1 MKRSIS
7 ALLGSCFMLM
17 VAGCYTYP
25 AAPKATLGDTY
36 TKREKDK
43 SDDMFKGMTSLSLA
57 DAQRI
62 AIKNNPTY
70 ISATQAIAAARMRY
84 YQAWGAYMPTIG
96 LSTGV
101 TRSISWTHH
110 GAGNTPADHPK
121 DRATNFSSGLSANLL
136 LFDGFAREFELL
148 SSKRGVK
155 YQQNLE
161 ANACRTLMKAVATA
175 YNAVLLAIEN
185 RRIAIEDRNFQMS
198 SLKDTKYKFDA
209 GVVPLSEV
217 LNFEILVNNA
227 EVSKIS
233 ADYNYETAIYAL
245 AVLMGYP
252 EGTLPATLTYTDDY
266 KKYTPVLPAV
276 EIYLDAAL
284 QHRPDL
290 KAYREELAMTKY
302 ALYKTYSSFSPTVS
316 AFAELGFNSSHR
328 SYSGYGDRS
337 TASTTNTP
345 SFAYGLSANWTIFN
359 GLVRYNKMREAQANV
374 AISEYSVAA
383 QWFTVVGEVRAAY
396 ANYVQSIR
404 QTNLYKKSRDLS
416 AKQRNLVDD
425 EYRAGN
431 AELTRLNEAQ
441 RDLVAAETN
450 LASSYINIQNAK
462 AQLDSVVGVNTAEYY
477 ATSLGATSVVPGLET
492 YKETKNATAKNK
504 KCMIQED
511 KEAVLQDVKDA
522 YNHVVNKLF
531 NNSTKTTK
539 KAVVAKK
546 VVKAPAKKATVKKAA
561 PKAAVKKAAKPVAK
575 KATPKA
581 TVKKAAK
588 PAAKKAAKAPVIP
601 ADPTKVPTVK

>member
-1 MKRSIS
+1 MNKSLS
-7 ALLGSCFMLM
+7 ALLGSCFILM
-17 VAGCYTYP
+17 AAGCYTYP
-25 AAPKATLGDTY
+25 AAPRATVDDTY

-96 LSTGV
+96 LSSGV
-101 TRSISWTHH
+101 SRSISWTHH
-110 GAGNTPADHPK
+110 GTGNTPSDHPK
-121 DRATNFSSGLSANLL
+121 DRSTNFSTGLSANLL

-252 EGTLPATLTYTDDY
+252 EGTLPATLNYTDDY

-302 ALYKTYSSFSPTVS
+302 ALYKTYSSFSPTIS
-316 AFAELGFNSSHR
+316 AFAELGFNSTHKSH
-328 SYSGYGDRS
+328 SGYGKGYA
-337 TASTTNTP
+337 ASTTNSP
-345 SFAYGLSANWTIFN
+345 SFAYGLNANWTIFN

-462 AQLDSVVGVNTAEYY
+462 AQLDSVVGANTAEFYST
-477 ATSLGATSVVPGLET
+477 AAGAVSQIPGLET
-492 YKETKNATAKNK
+492 YKETKTATPKSD
-504 KCMIQED
+504 KCMIKQD
-511 KEAVLQDVKDA
+511 KDEVIQDMKNV
-522 YNHVVNKLF
+522 YNKVVNKIF
-531 NNSTKTTK
+531 NKSAKTQAKVAEPAIKKQVAKADTKVVNAKVAPKATK
-539 KAVVAKK
+539 KAVTA
-546 VVKAPAKKATVKKAA
+546 
-561 PKAAVKKAAKPVAK
+561 
-575 KATPKA
+575 
-581 TVKKAAK
+581 
-588 PAAKKAAKAPVIP
+588 KAAKAPVIP
-601 ADPTKVPTVK
+601 ADPTQVPKK

>member
-1 MKRSIS
+1 MNKSLS
-7 ALLGSCFMLM
+7 ALLGSCFILM
-17 VAGCYTYP
+17 AAGCYTYP
-25 AAPKATLGDTY
+25 AAPRATVDDTY

-96 LSTGV
+96 LSSGV
-101 TRSISWTHH
+101 NRSISWTHH
-110 GAGNTPADHPK
+110 GTGNTPSDHPK
-121 DRATNFSSGLSANLL
+121 DRSTNFSAGLSANLL

-252 EGTLPATLTYTDDY
+252 EGTLPATLNYTDDY

-302 ALYKTYSSFSPTVS
+302 ALYKTYSSFSPTIS
-316 AFAELGFNSSHR
+316 AFAELGFNSTHKSH
-328 SYSGYGDRS
+328 SGYGKGYA
-337 TASTTNTP
+337 ASTTNSP
-345 SFAYGLSANWTIFN
+345 SFAYGLNANWTIFN

-477 ATSLGATSVVPGLET
+477 STSQGAVSQVPGLET
-492 YKETKNATAKNK
+492 YKEDKNASANDK
-504 KCMIQED
+504 KCFVEED
-511 KEAVLQDVKDA
+511 KEEVLQDAKNA
-522 YNHVVNKLF
+522 YNYAVNKLF
-531 NNSTKTTK
+531 GKSSKPAPK
-539 KAVVAKK
+539 VVAEPAVPAKAVKAQDKK
-546 VVKAPAKKATVKKAA
+546 VVKASPKNVKQSATVKAKAA
-561 PKAAVKKAAKPVAK
+561 NKAA
-575 KATPKA
+575 T
-581 TVKKAAK
+581 
-588 PAAKKAAKAPVIP
+588 AKAPAIP
-601 ADPTKVPTVK
+601 ADPTKVPTNK